1 MSFTGKNQVSGTWG
15 QFWWDGTLIMEIK
28 AFEAK
33 VTTNR
38 EEVQVGMSKDSKLTS
53 LSGEGTFAIKKV
65 YTRGKKKILDAW
77 KKGNDPRSTFVAKTK
92 DPDTVNKQSERI
104 TIDNVW
110 FNELLLHQ
118 FEQGALSEEEFS
130 FGFTPNDASFVDI
143 IKA

>member
-1 MSFTGKNQVSGTWG
+1 MNLRGKHQVSGTWG

-28 AFEAK
+28 TFEAK
-33 VTTNR
+33 VTANR

-65 YTRGKKKILDAW
+65 YTRGKKKILEAW
-77 KKGNDPRSTFVAKTK
+77 KKGNDPRSTFVAKTQ
-92 DPDTVNKQSERI
+92 DPDSPNKQAERI

-130 FGFTPNDASFVDI
+130 FGFTPNDASFVDE